1 MSDLVKD
8 LTDAPDQGLLSVDD
22 LHMLNMLMANGNYM
36 DAASKTAFEKLIREQ
51 TAYMTGALNAL
62 TADAELATKMGGV
75 NLGNVM
81 TIAKEAQMSSKALL
95 ERQKGEARILSIA
108 KGVNPAAVTAAKT
121 ARTAAWQ

>member
-1 MSDLVKD
+1 
-8 LTDAPDQGLLSVDD
+8 
-22 LHMLNMLMANGNYM
+22 M

-108 KGVNPAAVTAAKT
+108 KGVNPNAVAAAK
-121 ARTAAWQ
+121 AIRLAAWQ